1 MGKKEKPFYSERE
14 LTEAIEKL
22 KEKALRDL
30 SRFIIGHR
38 IILFEGYWN
47 WMWPELDKE
56 LLTYEQKKRIARE
69 FFPLLTEL
77 IQKSIERE
85 EELHKSAIQREKQK
99 ENHNIVMEMHE
110 RIVKEREQ
118 FFKDIILRFSK
129 KKKKIKSDRLSEA
142 MYWLTLKK
150 FLANIKKNGNRT

>member
-1 MGKKEKPFYSERE
+1 MVLNKKEQQMGKKEKPFYSERE

-30 SRFIIGHR
+30 SRFIMGHR

-69 FFPLLTEL
+69 FF
-77 IQKSIERE
+77 S
-85 EELHKSAIQREKQK
+85 SF
-99 ENHNIVMEMHE
+99 N
-110 RIVKEREQ
+110 
-118 FFKDIILRFSK
+118 
-129 KKKKIKSDRLSEA
+129 
-142 MYWLTLKK
+142 
-150 FLANIKKNGNRT
+150 